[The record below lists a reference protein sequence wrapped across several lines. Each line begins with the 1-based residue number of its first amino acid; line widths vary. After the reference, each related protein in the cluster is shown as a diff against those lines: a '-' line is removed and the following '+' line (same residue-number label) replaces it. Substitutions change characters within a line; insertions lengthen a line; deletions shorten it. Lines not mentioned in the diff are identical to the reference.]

1 MPSFSEEI
9 ETKLALLPELP
20 GVYLW
25 KDKEETIIYVGKAL
39 NLKHRIKN
47 YLNPAGKDLKTR
59 HLIKNIAS
67 LDYII
72 TNSEADAF
80 ILEATLIKRYR
91 PKYNIM
97 LKDDKRYPFVK
108 ITVNEPFPRIF
119 ITRDLQKDNAQYFGP
134 YTEVRYLRNTLR
146 NLEWIFPLRSCN
158 RNIPKIKYKQPCMN
172 YQLGKCSA
180 PCVGYI
186 SQAHYA
192 QIVNQLLRFFSGR
205 YAEILDELRIEM
217 QNASEEL
224 RFEDA
229 AKYRDR
235 IIAIERIQKRQS
247 VFNVEGRNIDI
258 IGFYQEEKKAVCVVL
273 KMNNGAII
281 HQENYP
287 LANLDYDEPD
297 SILASFLQL
306 YYTDKEEMPE
316 EILLPFSPQEMD
328 KLNSWLGNRLQIP
341 QRGEKTKLIA
351 MAKRNAFNL
360 VEESKLAYLRKAN
373 RTIFPVQE
381 LKEVLKLPKL
391 PRKIVCMDISTIQG
405 SDTVSSAVFFENGKS
420 KKKYYRHYIIRSI
433 ETQNDFAAMQ
443 ETMTRFLKETEK
455 EPSMK
460 PDLIVIDGGKGQL
473 SASKHILQSSGKED
487 IYLISLA
494 KRAEEV
500 FIPGNEQS
508 LILPRSSSALRL
520 LIAIRDEA
528 HRFALSL
535 HRKRRSQRTL
545 ESTLENI
552 PGIGKKN
559 KFLLLK
565 ELGSIENIAKADI
578 ATLTNIKGVGSKTA
592 MQIYNH
598 FHKEENHKENKVER
612 V

>member
-1 MPSFSEEI
+1 MPAFSEEI
-9 ETKLALLPELP
+9 ETKLALLPEQP

-25 KDKEETIIYVGKAL
+25 KDKDGTIIYIGKAL

-47 YLNPAGKDLKTR
+47 YLNPAGKDLKTE
-59 HLIKNIAS
+59 HLIKNIAD

-80 ILEATLIKRYR
+80 ILEATLVKRYR

-119 ITRDLQKDNAQYFGP
+119 ITRELLKDNAKYFGP

-146 NLEWIFPLRSCN
+146 DLEWIFPLRSCN

-172 YQLGKCSA
+172 FQLGKCPA
-180 PCVGYI
+180 PCIGNI
-186 SQAHYA
+186 SQKDYA
-192 QIVNQLLRFFSGR
+192 KTVNQLLRFFNGR
-205 YAEILDELRIEM
+205 YTELLDELRTEM
-217 QNASEEL
+217 QNASSEL
-224 RFEDA
+224 RFEEA
-229 AKYRDR
+229 GKFRDR

-247 VFNVEGRNIDI
+247 VFNVEGGNIDI
-258 IGFYQEEKKAVCVVL
+258 IGFYREEKRAVCVIL
-273 KMNNGAII
+273 KMKNGAII

-287 LANLDYDEPD
+287 LTNLDYEEPD

-306 YYTDKEEMPE
+306 YYADREEMPE
-316 EILLPFSPQEMD
+316 EVLLPFAPKDMD
-328 KLNSWLGNRLQIP
+328 KLNSWLGNKLQIP

-351 MAKRNAFNL
+351 MAKTNAFNI
-360 VEESKLAYLRKAN
+360 VEESKLAHLRKAN

-381 LKEVLKLPKL
+381 LKEALKLPKL

-420 KKKYYRHYIIRSI
+420 KKKYYRHFIIRSI
-433 ETQNDFAAMQ
+433 ETQNDYAAMQ
-443 ETMTRFLKETEK
+443 ETMARFLTETKK
-455 EPSMK
+455 EPQMK

-473 SASKHILQSSGKED
+473 SASEQILRASGNND
-487 IYLISLA
+487 ISIIALA

-500 FIPGNEQS
+500 FVPGNEQS
-508 LILPRSSSALRL
+508 IILPRSSSALRL
-520 LIAIRDEA
+520 LINIRDEA
-528 HRFALSL
+528 HRFAISL
-535 HRKRRSQRTL
+535 HRKRRSRRTL
-545 ESTLENI
+545 ESELESI
-552 PGIGKKN
+552 SGIGEKT

-565 ELGSIENIAKADI
+565 ELGSVENIANANKE
-578 ATLTNIKGVGSKTA
+578 TLSKIKGIGPKIA
-592 MQIYNH
+592 EKIYNH
-598 FHKEENHKENKVER
+598 FHST
-612 V
+612 

>member
-1 MPSFSEEI
+1 MPAFSEEI
-9 ETKLALLPELP
+9 ETKLALLPEQP

-25 KDKEETIIYVGKAL
+25 KDKDGTIIYIGKAL

-47 YLNPAGKDLKTR
+47 YLNPAGKDLKTE
-59 HLIKNIAS
+59 HLIKNIAD

-80 ILEATLIKRYR
+80 ILEATLVKRYR

-119 ITRDLQKDNAQYFGP
+119 ITRELLKDNAKYFGP

-146 NLEWIFPLRSCN
+146 DLEWIFPLRSCN

-172 YQLGKCSA
+172 FQLGKCPA
-180 PCVGYI
+180 PCIGNI
-186 SQAHYA
+186 SQKDYA
-192 QIVNQLLRFFSGR
+192 KTVNQLLRFFNGR
-205 YAEILDELRIEM
+205 YTELLDELRTEM
-217 QNASEEL
+217 QNASAEL
-224 RFEDA
+224 RFEEA
-229 AKYRDR
+229 GKFRDR

-247 VFNVEGRNIDI
+247 VFNVEGGNIDI
-258 IGFYQEEKKAVCVVL
+258 IGFYREEKRAVCVIL
-273 KMNNGAII
+273 KMKNGAII

-287 LANLDYDEPD
+287 LTNLDYEEPD

-306 YYTDKEEMPE
+306 YYADREEMPE
-316 EILLPFSPQEMD
+316 EVLLPFAPKDMD
-328 KLNSWLGNRLQIP
+328 KLNSWLGNKLQIP

-351 MAKRNAFNL
+351 MAKTNAFNI
-360 VEESKLAYLRKAN
+360 VEESKLAHLRKAN

-381 LKEVLKLPKL
+381 LKEALKLPKL

-420 KKKYYRHYIIRSI
+420 KKKYYRHFIIRSI
-433 ETQNDFAAMQ
+433 ETQNDYAAMQ
-443 ETMTRFLKETEK
+443 ETMARFLTETKK
-455 EPSMK
+455 EPQMK

-473 SASKHILQSSGKED
+473 SASEQILRASGNND
-487 IYLISLA
+487 ISIIALA

-500 FIPGNEQS
+500 FVPGNEQS
-508 LILPRSSSALRL
+508 IILPRSSSALRL
-520 LIAIRDEA
+520 LINIRDEA
-528 HRFALSL
+528 HRFAISL
-535 HRKRRSQRTL
+535 HRKRRSRRTL
-545 ESTLENI
+545 ESELESI
-552 PGIGKKN
+552 SGIGEKN

-565 ELGSIENIAKADI
+565 ELGSVENIANANKE
-578 ATLTNIKGVGSKTA
+578 TLSKIKGIGPKIA
-592 MQIYNH
+592 EKIYNH
-598 FHKEENHKENKVER
+598 FHST
-612 V
+612 

>member
-1 MPSFSEEI
+1 MPAFSEEI
-9 ETKLALLPELP
+9 ETKLALLPEQP

-25 KDKEETIIYVGKAL
+25 KDKDGTIIYIGKAL

-47 YLNPAGKDLKTR
+47 YLNPAGKDLKTE
-59 HLIKNIAS
+59 HLIKNIAD

-80 ILEATLIKRYR
+80 ILEATLVKRYR

-119 ITRDLQKDNAQYFGP
+119 ITRELLKDNAKYFGP

-146 NLEWIFPLRSCN
+146 DLEWIFPLRSCN

-172 YQLGKCSA
+172 FQLGKCPA
-180 PCVGYI
+180 PCIGNI
-186 SQAHYA
+186 SQKDYA
-192 QIVNQLLRFFSGR
+192 KTVNQLLRFFNGR
-205 YAEILDELRIEM
+205 YTELLDELRTEM
-217 QNASEEL
+217 QNASAEL
-224 RFEDA
+224 RFEEA
-229 AKYRDR
+229 GKFRDR

-247 VFNVEGRNIDI
+247 VFNVEGGNIDI
-258 IGFYQEEKKAVCVVL
+258 IGFYREEKRAVCVIL
-273 KMNNGAII
+273 KMKNGAII

-287 LANLDYDEPD
+287 LTNLDYEEPD

-306 YYTDKEEMPE
+306 YYADREEMPE
-316 EILLPFSPQEMD
+316 EVLLPFAPKDMD
-328 KLNSWLGNRLQIP
+328 KLNSWLGNKLRIP

-351 MAKRNAFNL
+351 MAKTNAFNII
-360 VEESKLAYLRKAN
+360 EESKLAHLRKAN

-381 LKEVLKLPKL
+381 LKEALKLPKL

-420 KKKYYRHYIIRSI
+420 KKKYYRHFIIRSI
-433 ETQNDFAAMQ
+433 ETQNDYAAMQ
-443 ETMTRFLKETEK
+443 ETMARFLTETKK
-455 EPSMK
+455 EPQMK

-473 SASKHILQSSGKED
+473 SASEQILRASGNND
-487 IYLISLA
+487 ISIIALA

-500 FIPGNEQS
+500 FVPGNEQS
-508 LILPRSSSALRL
+508 IILPRSSSALRL
-520 LIAIRDEA
+520 LINIRDEA
-528 HRFALSL
+528 HRFAISL
-535 HRKRRSQRTL
+535 HRKRRSRRTL
-545 ESTLENI
+545 ESELESI
-552 PGIGKKN
+552 SGIGEKN

-565 ELGSIENIAKADI
+565 ELGSVENIANANKE
-578 ATLTNIKGVGSKTA
+578 TLSKIKGIGPKIA
-592 MQIYNH
+592 EKIYNH
-598 FHKEENHKENKVER
+598 FHST
-612 V
+612 

>member
-1 MPSFSEEI
+1 MPAFSEEI
-9 ETKLALLPELP
+9 ETKLALLPEQP

-25 KDKEETIIYVGKAL
+25 KDKDGTIIYIGKAL

-47 YLNPAGKDLKTR
+47 YLNPAGKDLKTE
-59 HLIKNIAS
+59 HLIKNIAD

-80 ILEATLIKRYR
+80 ILEATLVKRYR

-119 ITRDLQKDNAQYFGP
+119 ITRELLKDNAKYFGP

-146 NLEWIFPLRSCN
+146 DLEWIFPLRSCN

-172 YQLGKCSA
+172 FQLGKCPA
-180 PCVGYI
+180 PCIGNI
-186 SQAHYA
+186 SQKDYA
-192 QIVNQLLRFFSGR
+192 KTVNQLLRFFNGR
-205 YAEILDELRIEM
+205 YTELLDELRTEM
-217 QNASEEL
+217 QNASAEL
-224 RFEDA
+224 RFEEA
-229 AKYRDR
+229 GKFRDR

-247 VFNVEGRNIDI
+247 VFNVEGGNIDI
-258 IGFYQEEKKAVCVVL
+258 IGFYREEKRAVCVIL
-273 KMNNGAII
+273 KMKNGAII

-287 LANLDYDEPD
+287 LTNLDYEEPD

-306 YYTDKEEMPE
+306 YYADREEMPE
-316 EILLPFSPQEMD
+316 EVLLPFAPKDMD
-328 KLNSWLGNRLQIP
+328 KLNSWLGNKLQIP

-351 MAKRNAFNL
+351 MAKTNAFNI
-360 VEESKLAYLRKAN
+360 VEESKLAHLRKAN

-381 LKEVLKLPKL
+381 LKEALKLPKL

-420 KKKYYRHYIIRSI
+420 KKKYYRHFIIRSI
-433 ETQNDFAAMQ
+433 ETQNDYAAMQ
-443 ETMTRFLKETEK
+443 ETMARFLTETKK
-455 EPSMK
+455 EPQMK

-473 SASKHILQSSGKED
+473 SASEQILRASGKND
-487 IYLISLA
+487 ISIIALA

-500 FIPGNEQS
+500 FVPGNEQS
-508 LILPRSSSALRL
+508 IILPRSSSALRL
-520 LIAIRDEA
+520 LINIRDEA

-535 HRKRRSQRTL
+535 HRKRRSRRTL
-545 ESTLENI
+545 ESELESI
-552 PGIGKKN
+552 SGIGEKT

-565 ELGSIENIAKADI
+565 ELGSVENIANANRE
-578 ATLTNIKGVGSKTA
+578 TLSKIKGIGPKIA
-592 MQIYNH
+592 EKIYNH
-598 FHKEENHKENKVER
+598 FHST
-612 V
+612 

>member
-1 MPSFSEEI
+1 MPAFSEEI
-9 ETKLALLPELP
+9 ETKLALLPEQP

-25 KDKEETIIYVGKAL
+25 KDKDGTIIYIGKAL

-47 YLNPAGKDLKTR
+47 YLNPAGKDLKTE
-59 HLIKNIAS
+59 HLIKNIAD

-80 ILEATLIKRYR
+80 ILEATLVKRYR

-119 ITRDLQKDNAQYFGP
+119 ITRELLKDNAKYFGP

-146 NLEWIFPLRSCN
+146 DLEWIFPLRSCN

-172 YQLGKCSA
+172 FQLGKCPA
-180 PCVGYI
+180 PCIGNI
-186 SQAHYA
+186 SQKDYA
-192 QIVNQLLRFFSGR
+192 KTVNQLLRFFNGR
-205 YAEILDELRIEM
+205 YTELLDELRTEM
-217 QNASEEL
+217 QNASSEL
-224 RFEDA
+224 RFEEA
-229 AKYRDR
+229 GKFRDR

-247 VFNVEGRNIDI
+247 VFNVEGGNIDI
-258 IGFYQEEKKAVCVVL
+258 IGFYREEKRAVCVIL
-273 KMNNGAII
+273 KMKNGAII

-287 LANLDYDEPD
+287 LTNLDYEEPD

-306 YYTDKEEMPE
+306 YYADREEMPE
-316 EILLPFSPQEMD
+316 EVLLPFAPKDMD
-328 KLNSWLGNRLQIP
+328 KLNSWLGNKLRIP

-351 MAKRNAFNL
+351 MAKTNAFNII
-360 VEESKLAYLRKAN
+360 EESKLAHLRKAN

-381 LKEVLKLPKL
+381 LKEALKLPKL

-420 KKKYYRHYIIRSI
+420 KKKYYRHFIIRSI
-433 ETQNDFAAMQ
+433 ETQNDYAAMQ
-443 ETMTRFLKETEK
+443 ETMARFLTETKK
-455 EPSMK
+455 EPQMK

-473 SASKHILQSSGKED
+473 SASEQILRASGNND
-487 IYLISLA
+487 ISIIALA

-500 FIPGNEQS
+500 FVPGNEQS
-508 LILPRSSSALRL
+508 IILPRSSSALRL
-520 LIAIRDEA
+520 LINIRDEA
-528 HRFALSL
+528 HRFAISL
-535 HRKRRSQRTL
+535 HRKRRSRRTL
-545 ESTLENI
+545 ESELESI
-552 PGIGKKN
+552 SGIGEKN

-565 ELGSIENIAKADI
+565 ELGSVENIANANRE
-578 ATLTNIKGVGSKTA
+578 TLSKIKGIGPKIA
-592 MQIYNH
+592 EKIYNH
-598 FHKEENHKENKVER
+598 FHST
-612 V
+612 

>member
-1 MPSFSEEI
+1 MPAFSEEI
-9 ETKLALLPELP
+9 ETKLALLPEQP

-25 KDKEETIIYVGKAL
+25 KDKDGTIIYIGKAL

-47 YLNPAGKDLKTR
+47 YLNPAGKDLKTE
-59 HLIKNIAS
+59 HLIKNIAD

-80 ILEATLIKRYR
+80 ILEATLVKRYR

-119 ITRDLQKDNAQYFGP
+119 ITRELLKDNAKYFGP

-146 NLEWIFPLRSCN
+146 DLEWIFPLRSCN

-172 YQLGKCSA
+172 FQLGKCPA
-180 PCVGYI
+180 PCIGNI
-186 SQAHYA
+186 SQKDYA
-192 QIVNQLLRFFSGR
+192 KTVNQLLRFFNGR
-205 YAEILDELRIEM
+205 YTELLDELRTEM
-217 QNASEEL
+217 QNASAEL
-224 RFEDA
+224 RFEEA
-229 AKYRDR
+229 GKFRDR

-247 VFNVEGRNIDI
+247 VFNVEGGNIDI
-258 IGFYQEEKKAVCVVL
+258 IGFYREEKRAVCVIL
-273 KMNNGAII
+273 KMKNGAII

-287 LANLDYDEPD
+287 LTNLDYEEPD

-306 YYTDKEEMPE
+306 YYADREEMPE
-316 EILLPFSPQEMD
+316 EVLLPFAPKDMD
-328 KLNSWLGNRLQIP
+328 KLNSWLGNKLQIP

-351 MAKRNAFNL
+351 MAKTNAFNI
-360 VEESKLAYLRKAN
+360 VEESKLAHLRKAN

-381 LKEVLKLPKL
+381 LKEALKLPKL

-420 KKKYYRHYIIRSI
+420 KKKYYRHFIIRSI
-433 ETQNDFAAMQ
+433 ETQNDYAAMQ
-443 ETMTRFLKETEK
+443 ETMARFLTETKK
-455 EPSMK
+455 EPQMK

-473 SASKHILQSSGKED
+473 SASEQILRASGNND
-487 IYLISLA
+487 ISIIALA

-500 FIPGNEQS
+500 FVPGNEQS
-508 LILPRSSSALRL
+508 IILPRSSSALRL
-520 LIAIRDEA
+520 LINIRDEA

-535 HRKRRSQRTL
+535 HRKRRSRRTL
-545 ESTLENI
+545 ESELESI
-552 PGIGKKN
+552 SGIGEKN

-565 ELGSIENIAKADI
+565 ELGSVENIANANRE
-578 ATLTNIKGVGSKTA
+578 TLSKIKGIGPKIA
-592 MQIYNH
+592 EKIYNH
-598 FHKEENHKENKVER
+598 FHST
-612 V
+612 

>member
-1 MPSFSEEI
+1 MPAFSEEI
-9 ETKLALLPELP
+9 ETKLALLPEQP

-25 KDKEETIIYVGKAL
+25 KDKDGTIIYIGKAL

-47 YLNPAGKDLKTR
+47 YLNPAGKDLKTE
-59 HLIKNIAS
+59 HLIKNIAD

-80 ILEATLIKRYR
+80 ILEATLVKRYR

-119 ITRDLQKDNAQYFGP
+119 ITRELLKDNAKYFGP

-146 NLEWIFPLRSCN
+146 DLEWIFPLRSCN

-172 YQLGKCSA
+172 FQLGKCPA
-180 PCVGYI
+180 PCIGNI
-186 SQAHYA
+186 SQKDYA
-192 QIVNQLLRFFSGR
+192 KTVNQLLRFFNGR
-205 YAEILDELRIEM
+205 YTELLDELRTEM
-217 QNASEEL
+217 QNASSEL
-224 RFEDA
+224 RFEEA
-229 AKYRDR
+229 GKFRDR

-247 VFNVEGRNIDI
+247 VFNVEGGNIDI
-258 IGFYQEEKKAVCVVL
+258 IGFYREEKRAVCVIL
-273 KMNNGAII
+273 KMKNGAII

-287 LANLDYDEPD
+287 LTNLDYEEPD

-306 YYTDKEEMPE
+306 YYADREEMPE
-316 EILLPFSPQEMD
+316 EVLLPFAPKDMD
-328 KLNSWLGNRLQIP
+328 KLNSWLGNKLQIP

-351 MAKRNAFNL
+351 MAKTNAFNI
-360 VEESKLAYLRKAN
+360 VEESKLAHLRKAN

-381 LKEVLKLPKL
+381 LKEALKLPKL

-420 KKKYYRHYIIRSI
+420 KKKYYRHFIIRSI
-433 ETQNDFAAMQ
+433 ETQNDYAAMQ
-443 ETMTRFLKETEK
+443 ETMARFLTETQK
-455 EPSMK
+455 EPQMK

-473 SASKHILQSSGKED
+473 SASEQILRASGNND
-487 IYLISLA
+487 ISIIALA

-500 FIPGNEQS
+500 FVPGNEQS
-508 LILPRSSSALRL
+508 IILPRSSSALRL
-520 LIAIRDEA
+520 LINIRDEA
-528 HRFALSL
+528 HRFAISL
-535 HRKRRSQRTL
+535 HRKRRSRRTL
-545 ESTLENI
+545 ESELESI
-552 PGIGKKN
+552 SCIGEKT

-565 ELGSIENIAKADI
+565 ELGSVENIANANKE
-578 ATLTNIKGVGSKTA
+578 TLSKIKGIGPKIA
-592 MQIYNH
+592 EKIYNH
-598 FHKEENHKENKVER
+598 FHST
-612 V
+612 

>member
-1 MPSFSEEI
+1 MPAFSEEI
-9 ETKLALLPELP
+9 ETKLALLPEQP

-25 KDKEETIIYVGKAL
+25 KDKDGTIIYIGKAL

-47 YLNPAGKDLKTR
+47 YLNPAGKDLKTE
-59 HLIKNIAS
+59 HLIKNIAD

-80 ILEATLIKRYR
+80 ILEATLVKRYR

-119 ITRDLQKDNAQYFGP
+119 ITRELLKDNAKYFGP

-146 NLEWIFPLRSCN
+146 DLEWIFPLRSCN

-172 YQLGKCSA
+172 FQLGKCPA
-180 PCVGYI
+180 PCIGNI
-186 SQAHYA
+186 SQKDYA
-192 QIVNQLLRFFSGR
+192 KTVNQLLRFFNGR
-205 YAEILDELRIEM
+205 YTELLDELRTEM
-217 QNASEEL
+217 QNASSEL
-224 RFEDA
+224 RFEEA
-229 AKYRDR
+229 GKFRDR

-247 VFNVEGRNIDI
+247 VFNVEGGNIDI
-258 IGFYQEEKKAVCVVL
+258 IGFYREEKRAVCVIL
-273 KMNNGAII
+273 KMKNGAII

-287 LANLDYDEPD
+287 LTNLDYEEPD

-306 YYTDKEEMPE
+306 YYADREEMPE
-316 EILLPFSPQEMD
+316 EVLLPFAPKDMD
-328 KLNSWLGNRLQIP
+328 KLNSWLGNKLQIP

-351 MAKRNAFNL
+351 MAKTNAFNI
-360 VEESKLAYLRKAN
+360 VEESKLAHLRKAN

-381 LKEVLKLPKL
+381 LKEALKLPKL

-420 KKKYYRHYIIRSI
+420 KKKYYRHFIIRSI
-433 ETQNDFAAMQ
+433 ETQNDYAAMQ
-443 ETMTRFLKETEK
+443 ETMARFLTETEK
-455 EPSMK
+455 EPQMK

-473 SASKHILQSSGKED
+473 SASEQILRASGKND
-487 IYLISLA
+487 ISIIALA

-500 FIPGNEQS
+500 FVPGNEQS
-508 LILPRSSSALRL
+508 IILPRSSSALRL
-520 LIAIRDEA
+520 LINIRDEA
-528 HRFALSL
+528 HRFAISL
-535 HRKRRSQRTL
+535 HRKRRSRRTL
-545 ESTLENI
+545 ESELESI
-552 PGIGKKN
+552 SGIGEKN

-565 ELGSIENIAKADI
+565 ELGSVENIANANRE
-578 ATLTNIKGVGSKTA
+578 TLSKIKGIGPKIA
-592 MQIYNH
+592 EKIYNH
-598 FHKEENHKENKVER
+598 FHST
-612 V
+612 

>member
-192 QIVNQLLRFFSGR
+192 QTVNQLLRFFSGR

-473 SASKHILQSSGKED
+473 SASKQILQSSGKED

-598 FHKEENHKENKVER
+598 FHKEENHKENKV
-612 V
+612 

>member
-1 MPSFSEEI
+1 MPAFSEEI
-9 ETKLALLPELP
+9 ETKLALLPEQP

-25 KDKEETIIYVGKAL
+25 KDKDGTIIYIGKAL

-47 YLNPAGKDLKTR
+47 YLNPTGKDLKTE
-59 HLIKNIAS
+59 HLIKNIAD

-80 ILEATLIKRYR
+80 ILEATLVKRYR

-119 ITRDLQKDNAQYFGP
+119 ITRELLKDNAKYFGP

-146 NLEWIFPLRSCN
+146 DLEWIFPLRSCN

-172 YQLGKCSA
+172 FQLGKCPA
-180 PCVGYI
+180 PCIGNI
-186 SQAHYA
+186 SQKDYA
-192 QIVNQLLRFFSGR
+192 KTVNQLLRFFNGR
-205 YAEILDELRIEM
+205 YTELLDELRTEM
-217 QNASEEL
+217 QKASSEL
-224 RFEDA
+224 RFEEA
-229 AKYRDR
+229 GKFRDR

-247 VFNVEGRNIDI
+247 VFNVEGGNIDI
-258 IGFYQEEKKAVCVVL
+258 IGFYREEKRAVCVIL
-273 KMNNGAII
+273 KMKNGAII

-287 LANLDYDEPD
+287 LTNLDYEEPD

-306 YYTDKEEMPE
+306 YYADREEMPE
-316 EILLPFSPQEMD
+316 EVLLPFAPKDMD
-328 KLNSWLGNRLQIP
+328 KLNSWLGNKLQIP

-351 MAKRNAFNL
+351 MAKTNAFNI
-360 VEESKLAYLRKAN
+360 VEESKLAHLRKAN

-381 LKEVLKLPKL
+381 LKEALKLPKL

-420 KKKYYRHYIIRSI
+420 KKKYYRHFIIRSI
-433 ETQNDFAAMQ
+433 ETQNDYAAMQ
-443 ETMTRFLKETEK
+443 ETMARFLTETQK
-455 EPSMK
+455 EPQMK

-473 SASKHILQSSGKED
+473 SASEQILRASGNND
-487 IYLISLA
+487 ISIIALA

-500 FIPGNEQS
+500 FVPGNEQS
-508 LILPRSSSALRL
+508 IILPRSSSALRL
-520 LIAIRDEA
+520 LINIRDEA
-528 HRFALSL
+528 HRFAISL
-535 HRKRRSQRTL
+535 HRKRRSRRTL
-545 ESTLENI
+545 ESELESI
-552 PGIGKKN
+552 SGIGEKN

-565 ELGSIENIAKADI
+565 ELGSVENIANANRE
-578 ATLTNIKGVGSKTA
+578 TLSKIKGIGPKIA
-592 MQIYNH
+592 EKIYNH
-598 FHKEENHKENKVER
+598 FHST
-612 V
+612 

>member
-20 GVYLW
+20 GVYIW

-59 HLIKNIAS
+59 HLIRNIAS

-119 ITRDLQKDNAQYFGP
+119 ITRDLQKDNAKYFGP

-158 RNIPKIKYKQPCMN
+158 RNIPKTNYKQPCIN

-192 QIVNQLLRFFSGR
+192 QTVNQLLRFFSGR

-224 RFEDA
+224 RFEEA

-247 VFNVEGRNIDI
+247 VYNVEGRNIDI

-306 YYTDKEEMPE
+306 YYTDKDEMPE
-316 EILLPFSPQEMD
+316 EVLLPFAPKEMD
-328 KLNSWLGNRLQIP
+328 KLNSWLGNKLQIP

-351 MAKRNAFNL
+351 MAKRNAFNI

-420 KKKYYRHYIIRSI
+420 KKKYYRHFIIRSI

-455 EPSMK
+455 EPGMK

-473 SASKHILQSSGKED
+473 SASKQILQISGKED

-520 LIAIRDEA
+520 LIAIRDET

-565 ELGSIENIAKADI
+565 ELGSVENIAKADI
-578 ATLTNIKGVGSKTA
+578 TTLTNIKGIGSKTA
-592 MQIYNH
+592 IQIYNH
-598 FHKEENHKENKVER
+598 FHQEDNQN
-612 V
+612 

>member
-1 MPSFSEEI
+1 MPAFSEEI
-9 ETKLALLPELP
+9 ETKLALLPEQP

-25 KDKEETIIYVGKAL
+25 KDKDGTIIYIGKAL

-47 YLNPAGKDLKTR
+47 YLNPAGKDLKTE
-59 HLIKNIAS
+59 HLIKNIAD

-80 ILEATLIKRYR
+80 ILEATLVKRYR

-119 ITRDLQKDNAQYFGP
+119 ITRELLKDNAKYFGP

-146 NLEWIFPLRSCN
+146 DLEWIFPLRSCN

-172 YQLGKCSA
+172 FQLGKCPA
-180 PCVGYI
+180 PCIGNI
-186 SQAHYA
+186 SQKDYA
-192 QIVNQLLRFFSGR
+192 KTVNQLLRFFNGR
-205 YAEILDELRIEM
+205 YTELLDELRTEM
-217 QNASEEL
+217 QNASAEL
-224 RFEDA
+224 RFEEA
-229 AKYRDR
+229 GKFRDR

-247 VFNVEGRNIDI
+247 VFNVEGGNIDI
-258 IGFYQEEKKAVCVVL
+258 IGFYREEKRAVCVIL
-273 KMNNGAII
+273 KMKNGAII

-287 LANLDYDEPD
+287 LTNLDYEEPD

-306 YYTDKEEMPE
+306 YYADREEMPE
-316 EILLPFSPQEMD
+316 EVLLPFAPKDMD
-328 KLNSWLGNRLQIP
+328 KLNSWLGNKLQIP

-351 MAKRNAFNL
+351 MAKTNAFNI
-360 VEESKLAYLRKAN
+360 VEESKLAHLRKAN

-381 LKEVLKLPKL
+381 LKEALKLPKL

-420 KKKYYRHYIIRSI
+420 KKKYYRHFIIRSI
-433 ETQNDFAAMQ
+433 ETQNDYAAMQ
-443 ETMTRFLKETEK
+443 ETMARFLTETKK
-455 EPSMK
+455 EPQMK

-473 SASKHILQSSGKED
+473 SASEQILRASGNND
-487 IYLISLA
+487 ISIIALA

-500 FIPGNEQS
+500 FVPGNEQS
-508 LILPRSSSALRL
+508 IILPRSSSALRL
-520 LIAIRDEA
+520 LINIRDEA
-528 HRFALSL
+528 HRFAISL
-535 HRKRRSQRTL
+535 HRKRRSRRTL
-545 ESTLENI
+545 ESELESI
-552 PGIGKKN
+552 SGIGEKN

-565 ELGSIENIAKADI
+565 ELGSVENIANANRE
-578 ATLTNIKGVGSKTA
+578 TLSKIKGIGPKIA
-592 MQIYNH
+592 EKIYNH
-598 FHKEENHKENKVER
+598 FHST
-612 V
+612 

>member
-1 MPSFSEEI
+1 MPAFSEEI
-9 ETKLALLPELP
+9 ETKLALLPEQP

-25 KDKEETIIYVGKAL
+25 KDKNGTIIYIGKAL

-47 YLNPAGKDLKTR
+47 YLNPAGKDLKTE
-59 HLIKNIAS
+59 HLIKNIAD

-80 ILEATLIKRYR
+80 ILEATLVKRYR

-119 ITRDLQKDNAQYFGP
+119 ITRELLKDNAKYFGP

-146 NLEWIFPLRSCN
+146 DLEWIFPLRSCN

-172 YQLGKCSA
+172 FQLGKCPA
-180 PCVGYI
+180 PCIGNI
-186 SQAHYA
+186 SQKDYA
-192 QIVNQLLRFFSGR
+192 KTVNQLLRFFNGR
-205 YAEILDELRIEM
+205 YTELLDELRTEM
-217 QNASEEL
+217 QNASAEL
-224 RFEDA
+224 RFEEA
-229 AKYRDR
+229 GKFRDR

-247 VFNVEGRNIDI
+247 VFNVEGGNIDI
-258 IGFYQEEKKAVCVVL
+258 IGFYREEKRAVCVIL
-273 KMNNGAII
+273 KMKNGAII

-287 LANLDYDEPD
+287 LTNLDYEEPD

-306 YYTDKEEMPE
+306 YYADREEMPE
-316 EILLPFSPQEMD
+316 EVLLPFAPKDMD
-328 KLNSWLGNRLQIP
+328 KLNSWLGNKLQIP

-351 MAKRNAFNL
+351 MAKTNAFNI
-360 VEESKLAYLRKAN
+360 VEESKLAHLRKAN

-381 LKEVLKLPKL
+381 LKEALKLPKL

-420 KKKYYRHYIIRSI
+420 KKKYYRHFIIRSI
-433 ETQNDFAAMQ
+433 ETQNDYAAMQ
-443 ETMTRFLKETEK
+443 ETMARFLTETQK
-455 EPSMK
+455 EPQMK

-473 SASKHILQSSGKED
+473 SASEQILRASGNND
-487 IYLISLA
+487 ISIIALA

-500 FIPGNEQS
+500 FVPGNEQS
-508 LILPRSSSALRL
+508 IILPRSSSALRL
-520 LIAIRDEA
+520 LINIRDEA
-528 HRFALSL
+528 HRFAISL
-535 HRKRRSQRTL
+535 HRKRRSSRTL
-545 ESTLENI
+545 ESELESI
-552 PGIGKKN
+552 SGIGEKN

-565 ELGSIENIAKADI
+565 ELGTVENIANANRE
-578 ATLTNIKGVGSKTA
+578 TLSKIKGIGPKIA
-592 MQIYNH
+592 EKIYNH
-598 FHKEENHKENKVER
+598 FHST
-612 V
+612 

>member
-1 MPSFSEEI
+1 MPAFSEEI
-9 ETKLALLPELP
+9 ETKLALLPEQP

-25 KDKEETIIYVGKAL
+25 KDKDGTIIYIGKAL

-47 YLNPAGKDLKTR
+47 YLNPAGKDLKTE
-59 HLIKNIAS
+59 HLIKNIAD

-80 ILEATLIKRYR
+80 ILEATLVKRYR

-119 ITRDLQKDNAQYFGP
+119 ITRELLKDNAKYFGP

-146 NLEWIFPLRSCN
+146 DLEWIFPLRSCN

-172 YQLGKCSA
+172 FQLGKCPA
-180 PCVGYI
+180 PCIGNI
-186 SQAHYA
+186 SQKDYA
-192 QIVNQLLRFFSGR
+192 KTVNQLLRFFNGR
-205 YAEILDELRIEM
+205 YTELLDELRTEM
-217 QNASEEL
+217 QNASAEL
-224 RFEDA
+224 RFEEA
-229 AKYRDR
+229 GKFRDR

-247 VFNVEGRNIDI
+247 VFNVEGGNIDI
-258 IGFYQEEKKAVCVVL
+258 IGFYREEKRAVCVIL
-273 KMNNGAII
+273 KMKNGAII

-287 LANLDYDEPD
+287 LTNLDYEEPD

-306 YYTDKEEMPE
+306 YYADREEMPE
-316 EILLPFSPQEMD
+316 EVLLPFAPKDMD
-328 KLNSWLGNRLQIP
+328 KLNSWLGNKLQIP

-351 MAKRNAFNL
+351 MAKTNAFNI
-360 VEESKLAYLRKAN
+360 VEESKLAHLRKAN

-381 LKEVLKLPKL
+381 LKEALKLPKL

-420 KKKYYRHYIIRSI
+420 KKKYYRHFIIRSI
-433 ETQNDFAAMQ
+433 ETQNDYAAMQ
-443 ETMTRFLKETEK
+443 ETMARFLTETKK
-455 EPSMK
+455 EPQMK

-473 SASKHILQSSGKED
+473 SASEQILRASGKND
-487 IYLISLA
+487 ISIIALA

-500 FIPGNEQS
+500 FVPGNEQS
-508 LILPRSSSALRL
+508 IILPRSSSALRL
-520 LIAIRDEA
+520 LINIRDEA

-535 HRKRRSQRTL
+535 HRKRRSRRTL
-545 ESTLENI
+545 ESELESI
-552 PGIGKKN
+552 SGIGEKN

-565 ELGSIENIAKADI
+565 ELGSVENIANANRE
-578 ATLTNIKGVGSKTA
+578 TLSKIKGIGPKIA
-592 MQIYNH
+592 EKIYNH
-598 FHKEENHKENKVER
+598 FHST
-612 V
+612 

>member
-1 MPSFSEEI
+1 MPAFSEEI
-9 ETKLALLPELP
+9 ETKLALLPEQP

-25 KDKEETIIYVGKAL
+25 KDKDGTIIYIGKAL

-47 YLNPAGKDLKTR
+47 YLNPAGKDLKTE
-59 HLIKNIAS
+59 HLIKNIAD

-119 ITRDLQKDNAQYFGP
+119 ITRELLKDNAKYFGP

-146 NLEWIFPLRSCN
+146 DLEWIFPLRSCN

-172 YQLGKCSA
+172 FQLGKCPA
-180 PCVGYI
+180 PCIGNI
-186 SQAHYA
+186 SQKDYA
-192 QIVNQLLRFFSGR
+192 KTVNQLLRFFNGR
-205 YAEILDELRIEM
+205 YTELLDELRTEM
-217 QNASEEL
+217 QNASAEL
-224 RFEDA
+224 RFEEA
-229 AKYRDR
+229 GKFRDR

-247 VFNVEGRNIDI
+247 VFNVEGGNIDI
-258 IGFYQEEKKAVCVVL
+258 IGFYREEKRAVCVIL
-273 KMNNGAII
+273 KMKNGAII

-287 LANLDYDEPD
+287 LTNLDYEEPD

-306 YYTDKEEMPE
+306 YYADREEMPE
-316 EILLPFSPQEMD
+316 EVLLPFAPKDMD
-328 KLNSWLGNRLQIP
+328 KLNSWLSNKLQIP

-351 MAKRNAFNL
+351 MAKTNAFNI
-360 VEESKLAYLRKAN
+360 VEESKLAHLRKAN

-381 LKEVLKLPKL
+381 LKEALKLPKL

-420 KKKYYRHYIIRSI
+420 KKKYYRHFIIRSI
-433 ETQNDFAAMQ
+433 ETQNDYAAMQ
-443 ETMTRFLKETEK
+443 ETMARFLTETKK
-455 EPSMK
+455 EPQMK

-473 SASKHILQSSGKED
+473 SASEQILRASGIND
-487 IYLISLA
+487 ISIIALA

-500 FIPGNEQS
+500 FVPGNEQS
-508 LILPRSSSALRL
+508 IILPRSSSALRL
-520 LIAIRDEA
+520 LINIRDEA
-528 HRFALSL
+528 HRFAISL
-535 HRKRRSQRTL
+535 HRKRRSSRTL
-545 ESTLENI
+545 ESELESI
-552 PGIGKKN
+552 SGIGEKN

-565 ELGSIENIAKADI
+565 ELGSVENIANANKE
-578 ATLTNIKGVGSKTA
+578 TLSKIKGIGPKIAEKV
-592 MQIYNH
+592 YNH
-598 FHKEENHKENKVER
+598 FHST
-612 V
+612 

>member
-1 MPSFSEEI
+1 MPAFSEEI
-9 ETKLALLPELP
+9 ETKLALLPEQP

-25 KDKEETIIYVGKAL
+25 KDKDGTIIYIGKAL

-47 YLNPAGKDLKTR
+47 YLNPAGKDLKTE
-59 HLIKNIAS
+59 HLIKNIAD

-80 ILEATLIKRYR
+80 ILEATLVKRYR

-119 ITRDLQKDNAQYFGP
+119 ITRELLKDNAKYFGP

-146 NLEWIFPLRSCN
+146 DLEWIFPLRSCN

-172 YQLGKCSA
+172 FQLGKCPA
-180 PCVGYI
+180 PCIGNI
-186 SQAHYA
+186 SQKDYA
-192 QIVNQLLRFFSGR
+192 KTVNQLLRFFNGR
-205 YAEILDELRIEM
+205 YTELLDELRTEM
-217 QNASEEL
+217 QNASAEL
-224 RFEDA
+224 RFEEA
-229 AKYRDR
+229 GKFRDR

-247 VFNVEGRNIDI
+247 VFNVEGGNIDI
-258 IGFYQEEKKAVCVVL
+258 IGFYREEKRAVCVIL
-273 KMNNGAII
+273 KMKNGAII

-287 LANLDYDEPD
+287 LTNLDYEEPD

-306 YYTDKEEMPE
+306 YYADREEMPE
-316 EILLPFSPQEMD
+316 EVLLPFAPKDMD
-328 KLNSWLGNRLQIP
+328 KLNSWLGNKLQIP

-351 MAKRNAFNL
+351 MAKTNAFNII
-360 VEESKLAYLRKAN
+360 EESKLAHLRKAN

-381 LKEVLKLPKL
+381 LKEALKLPKL

-420 KKKYYRHYIIRSI
+420 KKKYYRHFIIRSI
-433 ETQNDFAAMQ
+433 ETQNDYAAMQ
-443 ETMTRFLKETEK
+443 ETMARFLTETKK
-455 EPSMK
+455 EPQMK

-473 SASKHILQSSGKED
+473 SASEQILRASGNND
-487 IYLISLA
+487 ISIIALA

-500 FIPGNEQS
+500 FVPGNEQS
-508 LILPRSSSALRL
+508 IILPRSSSALRL
-520 LIAIRDEA
+520 LINIRDEA

-535 HRKRRSQRTL
+535 HRKRRSRRTL
-545 ESTLENI
+545 ESELESI
-552 PGIGKKN
+552 SGIGEKN

-565 ELGSIENIAKADI
+565 ELGSVENIANANRE
-578 ATLTNIKGVGSKTA
+578 TLSKIKGIGPKIA
-592 MQIYNH
+592 EKIYNH
-598 FHKEENHKENKVER
+598 FHST
-612 V
+612 

>member
-1 MPSFSEEI
+1 MPAFSEEI
-9 ETKLALLPELP
+9 ETKLALLPEQP

-25 KDKEETIIYVGKAL
+25 KDKDGTIIYIGKAL

-47 YLNPAGKDLKTR
+47 YLNPAGKDLKTE
-59 HLIKNIAS
+59 HLIKNIAD

-80 ILEATLIKRYR
+80 ILEATLVKRYR

-119 ITRDLQKDNAQYFGP
+119 ITRELLKDNAKYFGP

-146 NLEWIFPLRSCN
+146 DLEWIFPLRSCN

-172 YQLGKCSA
+172 FQLGKCPA
-180 PCVGYI
+180 PCIGNI
-186 SQAHYA
+186 SQKDYA
-192 QIVNQLLRFFSGR
+192 KTVNQLLRFFNGR
-205 YAEILDELRIEM
+205 YTELLDELRTEM
-217 QNASEEL
+217 QNASSEL
-224 RFEDA
+224 RFEEA
-229 AKYRDR
+229 GKFRDR

-247 VFNVEGRNIDI
+247 VFNVEGGNIDI
-258 IGFYQEEKKAVCVVL
+258 IGFYREEKRAVCVIL
-273 KMNNGAII
+273 KMKNGAII

-287 LANLDYDEPD
+287 LTNLDYEEPD

-306 YYTDKEEMPE
+306 YYADREEMPE
-316 EILLPFSPQEMD
+316 EVLLPFAPKDMD
-328 KLNSWLGNRLQIP
+328 KLNSWLGNKLQIP

-351 MAKRNAFNL
+351 MAKTNAFNI
-360 VEESKLAYLRKAN
+360 VEESKLAHLRKAN

-381 LKEVLKLPKL
+381 LKEALKLPKL

-420 KKKYYRHYIIRSI
+420 KKKYYRHFIIRSI
-433 ETQNDFAAMQ
+433 ETQNDYAAMQ
-443 ETMTRFLKETEK
+443 ETMARFLTETQK
-455 EPSMK
+455 EPQMK

-473 SASKHILQSSGKED
+473 SASEQILRASGNND
-487 IYLISLA
+487 ISIIALA

-500 FIPGNEQS
+500 FVPGNEQS
-508 LILPRSSSALRL
+508 IILPRSSSALRL
-520 LIAIRDEA
+520 LINIRDEA
-528 HRFALSL
+528 HRFAISL
-535 HRKRRSQRTL
+535 HRKRRSRRTL
-545 ESTLENI
+545 ESELESI
-552 PGIGKKN
+552 SCIGEKT

-565 ELGSIENIAKADI
+565 ELGSVENIANANRE
-578 ATLTNIKGVGSKTA
+578 TLSKIKGIGPKIA
-592 MQIYNH
+592 EKIYNH
-598 FHKEENHKENKVER
+598 FHST
-612 V
+612 

>member
-1 MPSFSEEI
+1 MPAFSEEI
-9 ETKLALLPELP
+9 ETKLALLPEQP

-25 KDKEETIIYVGKAL
+25 KDKDGTIIYIGKAL

-47 YLNPAGKDLKTR
+47 YLNPAGKDLKTE
-59 HLIKNIAS
+59 HLIKNIAD

-80 ILEATLIKRYR
+80 ILEATLVKRYR

-119 ITRDLQKDNAQYFGP
+119 ITRELLKDNAKYFGP

-146 NLEWIFPLRSCN
+146 DLEWIFPLRSCN

-172 YQLGKCSA
+172 FQLGKCPA
-180 PCVGYI
+180 PCIGNI
-186 SQAHYA
+186 SQKDYA
-192 QIVNQLLRFFSGR
+192 KTVNQLLRFFNGR
-205 YAEILDELRIEM
+205 YTELLDELRTEM
-217 QNASEEL
+217 QNASSEL
-224 RFEDA
+224 RFEEA
-229 AKYRDR
+229 GKFRDR

-247 VFNVEGRNIDI
+247 VFNVEGGNIDI
-258 IGFYQEEKKAVCVVL
+258 IGFYREEKRAVCVIL
-273 KMNNGAII
+273 KMKNGAII

-287 LANLDYDEPD
+287 LTNLDYEEPD

-306 YYTDKEEMPE
+306 YYADREEMPE
-316 EILLPFSPQEMD
+316 EVLLPFAPKDMD
-328 KLNSWLGNRLQIP
+328 KLNSWLGNKLQIP

-351 MAKRNAFNL
+351 MAKTNAFNI
-360 VEESKLAYLRKAN
+360 VEESKLAHLRKAN

-381 LKEVLKLPKL
+381 LKEALKLPKL

-420 KKKYYRHYIIRSI
+420 KKKYYRHFIIRSI
-433 ETQNDFAAMQ
+433 ETQNDYAAMQ
-443 ETMTRFLKETEK
+443 ETMARFLTETKK
-455 EPSMK
+455 EPQMK

-473 SASKHILQSSGKED
+473 SASEQILRASGNND
-487 IYLISLA
+487 ISIIALA

-500 FIPGNEQS
+500 FVPGNEQS
-508 LILPRSSSALRL
+508 IILPRSSSALRL
-520 LIAIRDEA
+520 LINIRDEA

-535 HRKRRSQRTL
+535 HRKRRSRRTL
-545 ESTLENI
+545 ESELESI
-552 PGIGKKN
+552 SGIGEKN

-565 ELGSIENIAKADI
+565 ELGSVENIANANRE
-578 ATLTNIKGVGSKTA
+578 TLSKIKGIGPKIA
-592 MQIYNH
+592 EKIYNH
-598 FHKEENHKENKVER
+598 FHST
-612 V
+612 